1 MRQFV
6 RTVLLAL
13 GALFLALPSATV
25 SQQSSD
31 PVFERDALNAGLGAV
46 PDRLDRDTPRTA
58 LESFLGAAEA
68 ERWDAAA
75 HVLDLTEIDRDRQS
89 HLGPLLARQLHSV
102 LERKVLV
109 NWADVSD
116 RPDGMDERGSSD
128 DPLAGEKRRSISLG
142 VVEKGDRPVTV
153 RLNRVA
159 AGDDPVWVFSQQTVA
174 DIPALYDQYGPSRL
188 EQAIPEPLMRDSV
201 AGLRLWETLFLPV
214 AMVLITV
221 AGLAAWRAIGAL
233 SGRARGRLVRRV
245 LRDARLPATIA
256 VTALLLSWLT
266 TELLIVSSLA
276 SAIIEPTIL
285 LGYVAAAVILLIN
298 VIDALMERVV
308 DPDPGEMSQPDKADE
323 RALATGMSGLRRAI
337 LVIAVLAG
345 GGIILTSASVFRSLG
360 LSLLASAG
368 VLTLVLGFAAREV
381 LGNIMACLQ
390 ISMNRSARIG
400 DQVIFE
406 GKWCT
411 VERIHFTFVQL
422 KIWTGNRLI
431 VPVSQFVSEP
441 FENWSLGD
449 VAMIRP
455 VVLKLGHT
463 ADITPLRRAF
473 DEIVAEED
481 GIAPKEDARHYVTGH
496 DAFGID
502 VRFNVPVPDPQQGW
516 TIECRVREKL
526 LARARELG
534 VDLPDEVARM
544 DAA

>member
-6 RTVLLAL
+6 LKVCLAL
-13 GALFLALPSATV
+13 VALALVLPTGAV
-25 SQQSSD
+25 AQQSSV
-31 PVFERDALNAGLGAV
+31 PVFERDALNSGLSTP
-46 PDRLDRDTPRTA
+46 PDRLDRDTPRAA
-58 LESFLGAAEA
+58 LESFVAAAEA

-75 HVLDLTEIDRDRQS
+75 HLLDLTEIDAERQPQ
-89 HLGPLLARQLHSV
+89 LGPVLARQLHSV
-102 LERKVLV
+102 LERKVVV
-109 NWADVSD
+109 NWADVPD
-116 RPDGMDERGSSD
+116 RPDGMDERGGSD
-128 DPLAGEKRRSISLG
+128 DPMVGEKRRSISLG

-153 RLNRVA
+153 RLNRVS
-159 AGDDPVWVFSQQTVA
+159 AGGDRAWVFSQQTVA
-174 DIPALYDQYGPSRL
+174 DAPALYDQYGPSRL
-188 EQAIPEPLMRDSV
+188 EQAIPEPLMRDAV
-201 AGLRLWETLFLPV
+201 AGLRLWEFLFLPV
-214 AMVLITV
+214 AIALITV

-233 SGRARGRLVRRV
+233 SGRAGGRLVRRM

-266 TELLIVSSLA
+266 TELLVVSSLV

-285 LGYVAAAVILLIN
+285 LGYVTAAVILLIN
-298 VIDALMERVV
+298 IIDALMERVV
-308 DPDPGEMSQPDKADE
+308 DSDPGEMSQPENADQ

-441 FENWSLGD
+441 FENWSLGE

-455 VVLKLGHT
+455 VLLKLGHT

-481 GIAPKEDARHYVTGH
+481 GIAPKESATHYVTGH

-516 TIECRVREKL
+516 EIECRVREKL

-534 VDLPDEVARM
+534 VDLPDDVARM